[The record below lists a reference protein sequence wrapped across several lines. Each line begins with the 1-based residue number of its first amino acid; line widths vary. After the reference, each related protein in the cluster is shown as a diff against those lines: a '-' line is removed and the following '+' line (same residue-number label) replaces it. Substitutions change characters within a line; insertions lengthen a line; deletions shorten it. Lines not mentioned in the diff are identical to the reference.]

1 LTLVNIKF
9 KEKVSKWY
17 FCRQVHIQASD
28 LNHFNF
34 VFCFVVFSLRNFS
47 LIPHL
52 GGKKNSDSFFF
63 FVKNPF
69 FSLTVIAE
77 AKKFNQKFKADGLA
91 AAQTTFVFVFF

>member
-1 LTLVNIKF
+1 LE
-9 KEKVSKWY
+9 EKKIV
-17 FCRQVHIQASD
+17 I
-28 LNHFNF
+28 L
-34 VFCFVVFSLRNFS
+34 
-47 LIPHL
+47 
-52 GGKKNSDSFFF
+52 FF